1 MKFTIGRF
9 AGFIRNKSRKAQYAV
24 RIQTAVGQM
33 SFSFATLK
41 EARKFSCGT
50 HAIFVLF
57 EPKQSSAEIQQM
69 TAEEIRRA
77 YS

>member
-1 MKFTIGRF
+1 MKRTIGKF
-9 AGFIRNKSRKAQYAV
+9 ARFIRNKRNKAQFAV

-33 SFSFATLK
+33 SFSFVTLD

-50 HAIFVLF
+50 HAIFALF